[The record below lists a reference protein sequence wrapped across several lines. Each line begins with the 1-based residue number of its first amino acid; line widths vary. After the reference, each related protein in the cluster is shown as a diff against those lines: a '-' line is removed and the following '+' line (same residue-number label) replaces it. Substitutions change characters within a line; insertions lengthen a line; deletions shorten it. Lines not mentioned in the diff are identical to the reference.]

1 LTDHQLFHTILHIPL
16 GHQLMIDLSGIY
28 PPITT
33 PFNDDEKMEVAYDHL
48 ASNLERWKA
57 QPLNGVVMPG
67 SNSEAAHLTR
77 DERLQIW
84 QVCTSALKGS
94 GKRLIA
100 GTGAE
105 STRETIALT
114 VQAAEL
120 GAEAAL
126 VLPPFFYK
134 PSLTPDVLV
143 AHYRAVADDSPIPL
157 LVYNVPA
164 FTGIDFAPGT
174 LLKMAE
180 HPRIIGV
187 KDSSA
192 SVVKIASVLAARPDF
207 QAFAGTGSALLPFL
221 SIGAAGGIMAL
232 ANFAAVPLR
241 RMVEAFQAGQLAEA
255 RHLQLSLTEINTAVT
270 SRYGVAGLKYA
281 MDKTGFYGGPPRRPL
296 FPLHEEGRAEIDRL
310 IASLDL

>member
-1 LTDHQLFHTILHIPL
+1 ML
-16 GHQLMIDLSGIY
+16 DLSGIY

-33 PFNDDEKMEVAYDHL
+33 PFTDDERQVAYDRL
-48 ASNLERWKA
+48 ESNLERWKA

-67 SNSEAAHLTR
+67 SNSEAVHLTR
-77 DERLQIW
+77 AERVQIW
-84 QVCTSALKGS
+84 QVCAGALKGS

-105 STRETIALT
+105 STLETIDLT

-126 VLPPFFYK
+126 ILPPYFYK
-134 PSLTPDVLV
+134 TSLTPEVLV
-143 AHYRAVADDSPIPL
+143 AHYRAVADASPIPL

-164 FTGIDFAPGT
+164 FTGIDFAPAT
-174 LLKMAE
+174 LLTMAE

-192 SVVKIASVLAARPDF
+192 SVVKIASLLAARPDF
-207 QAFAGTGSALLPFL
+207 QVFAGTGSALLPFL
-221 SIGAAGGIMAL
+221 SIGAVGGIMAL

-241 RMVEAFQAGQLAEA
+241 KLMEAFQAGRIAEA
-255 RHLQLSLTEINTAVT
+255 RQIQLALAEINSAVT
-270 SRYGVAGLKYA
+270 SRFGVSGLKYA
-281 MDKTGFYGGPPRRPL
+281 MDKAGFYGGPPRRPL
-296 FPLHEEGRAEIDRL
+296 LPLKEDGRSEIDRL
-310 IASLDL
+310 LANLAL

>member
-1 LTDHQLFHTILHIPL
+1 ML
-16 GHQLMIDLSGIY
+16 DLSGIY

-33 PFNDDEKMEVAYDHL
+33 PFTDDERQVAYDRL
-48 ASNLERWKA
+48 ESNLERWKA

-67 SNSEAAHLTR
+67 SNSEAVHLTR
-77 DERLQIW
+77 AERVQIW
-84 QVCTSALKGS
+84 QVCAGALKGS

-105 STRETIALT
+105 STIETIDLT
-114 VQAAEL
+114 VRAAEL

-126 VLPPFFYK
+126 ILPPYFYK

-143 AHYRAVADDSPIPL
+143 AHYRAVADASPIPL

-164 FTGIDFAPGT
+164 FTGIDFAPAT
-174 LLKMAE
+174 LLTMAE

-192 SVVKIASVLAARPDF
+192 SVVKVASVLAARPDF
-207 QAFAGTGSALLPFL
+207 QVFAGTGSALLPFL
-221 SIGAAGGIMAL
+221 SIGAVGGIMAL

-241 RMVEAFQAGQLAEA
+241 KLMDAFQAGRIAEA
-255 RHLQLSLTEINTAVT
+255 RQIQLALADINNAVT
-270 SRYGVAGLKYA
+270 SRFGVSGLKYA
-281 MDKTGFYGGPPRRPL
+281 MDKAGFYGGPPRRPL
-296 FPLHEEGRAEIDRL
+296 LPLKEDGRGEIDRL
-310 IASLDL
+310 MANLAL

>member
-1 LTDHQLFHTILHIPL
+1 ML
-16 GHQLMIDLSGIY
+16 DLSGIY

-33 PFNDDEKMEVAYDHL
+33 PFTDDERQVAYDRL
-48 ASNLERWKA
+48 ESNLERWKA

-67 SNSEAAHLTR
+67 SNSEAVHLTR
-77 DERLQIW
+77 AERVQIW
-84 QVCTSALKGS
+84 QVCAGALKGS

-105 STRETIALT
+105 STLETIDLT

-126 VLPPFFYK
+126 ILPPYFYK
-134 PSLTPDVLV
+134 PSLTPEVLV
-143 AHYRAVADDSPIPL
+143 AHYRAVADASPIPL

-164 FTGIDFAPGT
+164 FTGIDFAPAT
-174 LLKMAE
+174 LLTMAE

-192 SVVKIASVLAARPDF
+192 SVVKIASLLAARPDF
-207 QAFAGTGSALLPFL
+207 QVFAGTGSALLPFL
-221 SIGAAGGIMAL
+221 SIGAVGGIMAL

-241 RMVEAFQAGQLAEA
+241 KLMEAFQAGRIAEA
-255 RHLQLSLTEINTAVT
+255 RQIQLALAEINSAVT
-270 SRYGVAGLKYA
+270 SRFGVSGLKYA
-281 MDKTGFYGGPPRRPL
+281 MDKAGFYGGPPRRPL
-296 FPLHEEGRAEIDRL
+296 LPLKEDGRSEIDRL
-310 IASLDL
+310 LANLAL

>member
-1 LTDHQLFHTILHIPL
+1 ML
-16 GHQLMIDLSGIY
+16 DLSGIY

-33 PFNDDEKMEVAYDHL
+33 PFTDDERQVAYDRL
-48 ASNLERWKA
+48 ESNLERWKA

-67 SNSEAAHLTR
+67 SNSEAVHLTR
-77 DERLQIW
+77 AERVQIW
-84 QVCTSALKGS
+84 QVCAGALKGS

-105 STRETIALT
+105 STLETIDLT

-126 VLPPFFYK
+126 ILPPYFYK
-134 PSLTPDVLV
+134 PSLTPEVLV
-143 AHYRAVADDSPIPL
+143 AHYRAVADASPIPL

-164 FTGIDFAPGT
+164 FTGIDFAPAT
-174 LLKMAE
+174 LLTMAE

-192 SVVKIASVLAARPDF
+192 SVVKIASLLAARPDF
-207 QAFAGTGSALLPFL
+207 QVFAGTGSALLPFL
-221 SIGAAGGIMAL
+221 SIGAVGGIMAL

-241 RMVEAFQAGQLAEA
+241 KLMDAFQAGRIAEA
-255 RHLQLSLTEINTAVT
+255 RQIQLALAEINSAVT
-270 SRYGVAGLKYA
+270 SRFGVSGLKYA
-281 MDKTGFYGGPPRRPL
+281 MDKAGFYGGPPRRPL
-296 FPLHEEGRAEIDRL
+296 LPLKEDGRSEIDRL
-310 IASLDL
+310 LANLAL